1 MEKDDKKFKKYLEI
15 TRKVL
20 SQILGTDF
28 IDIQLE
34 DSFTE
39 DLHMGPSELADF
51 IQLMNEKGFSL
62 DDLDLEEIGTV
73 EEFVDYLVNN
83 EEV

>member
-15 TRKVL
+15 TRKAL
-20 SQILGTDF
+20 SQILGTDSV
-28 IDIQLE
+28 DIQLE

-39 DLHMGPSELADF
+39 DLHMDPTEIADF
-51 IQLMNEKGFSL
+51 IQLMNEKGFNL
-62 DDLDLEEIGTV
+62 DNLDFEEIDTV
-73 EEFVDYLVNN
+73 EEFVNYLVNY